1 MMARTQIALDNE
13 IQRQAHRRASELG
26 ISFAEYVRT
35 LVRRDLARPVAD
47 ANVACIFDLGSS
59 GVSNG
64 VSDIAR
70 NKASMIA
77 EAFQSAHRDSRQG
90 QDLTAA

>member
-13 IQRQAHRRASELG
+13 LQRQAHRRASELG

-59 GVSNG
+59 GG
-64 VSDIAR
+64 SDIAR
-70 NKASMIA
+70 DKASMIA
-77 EAFQSAHRDSRQG
+77 EAFQSARRDSRQG